1 MITTTAVSRV
11 TKAPGPDPE
20 GDSDL
25 LLRLRAEFHEMPDL
39 VVTVGEAARLFAID
53 RVQCRRI
60 LDVLVANGVLT
71 TDGRVYTRAGTGR
84 RHT

>member
-1 MITTTAVSRV
+1 MIPTVASRL
-11 TKAPGPDPE
+11 ADPPGSDRD
-20 GDSDL
+20 GDSHL
-25 LLRLRAEFHEMPDL
+25 LMRLRAEFHEMPDL

-71 TDGRVYTRAGTGR
+71 TDGRVFTRAGTGR